1 VTKSRDPWLDNA
13 KTVLVVLVVVGHSLV
28 LLPAQE
34 ERNRLYDFI
43 YYWHMPAFVLVSG
56 YLSRGF
62 RYDRKHLT
70 QLVTMFVVPY
80 VIFSWLMAMWR
91 IHVTHEV
98 AGFDSIWLNPRW
110 PMWYLCAMIMWR
122 LLTPLL
128 RSHPAMILIAIAA
141 SVTGGHWSV
150 ELFDINRTIGFL
162 PFFTIGLHL
171 GAREMGWLRSPWS
184 RVPAIAFFAFLAL
197 WIVPRTDRYWSTSW
211 MFFRDSFEML
221 DVDPTTGMVLQFCL
235 IVIGLCG
242 ALSALALIPRRWTF
256 LAPMGAYTIVVYLL
270 HGFVIR
276 WLAGWGWA
284 EKVPLT
290 GVAQLLVTVALAIGL
305 GLLLGW
311 PPLARRLNYLVDPV
325 GAAQKAKRALA
336 AS

>member
-1 VTKSRDPWLDNA
+1 MTKSRDPWLDNA

-171 GAREMGWLRSPWS
+171 GAREIGCLRSPWPRVPTIAVCASMAWWSVPPTHCYWPTSSLSVRASSGMITRAPTPDTLRRAARLPYGSPPPFRPPSTRLLLPHTLPTSPAPPAPPPRPSPPLS
-184 RVPAIAFFAFLAL
+184 RV
-197 WIVPRTDRYWSTSW
+197 SW
-211 MFFRDSFEML
+211 
-221 DVDPTTGMVLQFCL
+221 T
-235 IVIGLCG
+235 
-242 ALSALALIPRRWTF
+242 A
-256 LAPMGAYTIVVYLL
+256 
-270 HGFVIR
+270 
-276 WLAGWGWA
+276 
-284 EKVPLT
+284 
-290 GVAQLLVTVALAIGL
+290 
-305 GLLLGW
+305 
-311 PPLARRLNYLVDPV
+311 
-325 GAAQKAKRALA
+325 
-336 AS
+336 